1 MSTPLRVLL
10 VEDSEDDALLVLR
23 ELQRGGYEPCHDRVD
38 TAEAMSAALDDQP
51 WDIIISDYSMPS
63 FSMPAALEM
72 MKGKG
77 LDLPFII
84 VSGAI
89 GEEAA
94 VSAMRAG
101 ARDYVM
107 KGNLARLGPAV
118 ERELREAEMRHEHK
132 QMEEDKQRME
142 QQLHLAGRL
151 AAVGEL
157 AAGVAHELNNPL
169 AAVQGFAQL
178 LASRSDLDES
188 IREDIDSIYREAQ
201 RAAKITQNLLSFA
214 RRHNPEKR
222 LISVNDAL
230 AQSLDLHTYS
240 MRVNNIEIMVE
251 LDPDLPKTMADF
263 HQMQQV
269 FVNIITNA
277 EQAMTDAHGQGK
289 LSVKTQTIGQNIR
302 ISFADTGPGMPK
314 ENLDRIFDPFFT
326 TKEVGKGT
334 GLGLS
339 ICFGI
344 VHEHGGRLYAKCKSG
359 KGATFIVDM
368 PIIESSPAD
377 DDAAQAEIA

>member
-23 ELQRGGYEPCHDRVD
+23 ELQREGYEPCHDRVD